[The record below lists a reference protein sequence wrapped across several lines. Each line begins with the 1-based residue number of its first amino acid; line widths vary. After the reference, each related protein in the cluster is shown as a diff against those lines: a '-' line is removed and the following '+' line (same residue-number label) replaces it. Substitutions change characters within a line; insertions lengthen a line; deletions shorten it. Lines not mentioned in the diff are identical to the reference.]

1 FPDIHAE
8 IDWSV
13 DYEFLDK
20 ELEKIVRDAKTGRRH
35 ADKLVKV
42 FLPDGKETWLL
53 IHIEIQGYRDSKF
66 KKRMFVYNYR
76 ILDRYD
82 VEVVSLA
89 VLTDDNPGYRPNEY
103 KTERWGCKHV
113 FTFPIV
119 KVLDWGKNWQK
130 LEQNSNPFAIVVM
143 AHLRARQIK
152 DGRERKRWKLRLI
165 RMLYERG
172 YGRKHILELF
182 RFIDWLLVLPKNL
195 EIQFRKELTQ
205 ITEGDKMPYVT
216 SIERLAKE
224 EAIIMNSREMVLQAV
239 ASRFQTVPEDM
250 VSHVNSI
257 ETGET

>member
-1 FPDIHAE
+1 
-8 IDWSV
+8 
-13 DYEFLDK
+13 
-20 ELEKIVRDAKTGRRH
+20 
-35 ADKLVKV
+35 
-42 FLPDGKETWLL
+42 
-53 IHIEIQGYRDSKF
+53 
-66 KKRMFVYNYR
+66 MFIYNYR
-76 ILDRYD
+76 TSDRYD

-119 KVLDWGKNWQK
+119 KVLDYGKNWQK
-130 LEQNSNPFAIVVM
+130 LEQNPNPFAIVVM

-182 RFIDWLLVLPKNL
+182 RFIDWLLVLPENL

-216 SIERLAKE
+216 SIERLAKKEGVE
-224 EAIIMNSREMVLQAV
+224 EGVILNSREMVLQAI
-239 ASRFQTVPEDM
+239 ASKFQTVPEDM
-250 VSHVNSI
+250 VSYVNRI
-257 ETGET
+257 ETGETLKSLLHHAIVCENIDKFRDILRKAH